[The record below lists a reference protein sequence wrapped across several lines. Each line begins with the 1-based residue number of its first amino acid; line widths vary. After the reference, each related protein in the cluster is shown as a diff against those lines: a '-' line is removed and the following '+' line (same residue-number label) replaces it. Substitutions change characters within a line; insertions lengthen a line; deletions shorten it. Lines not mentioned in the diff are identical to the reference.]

1 MIVALAFL
9 GSSAFA
15 DWDGSSS
22 EPKNTREIDDKI
34 FYEISNPEELAW
46 FAEQVN
52 SGKST
57 INAVLV
63 NDIKFMDDT
72 NKTSFMYWTPI
83 GKDSSAI
90 FNGIFDGAGR
100 TIYGLY
106 SKQERFA
113 GIFGVTDSNA
123 VIRNVSSRKASI
135 KGGSYA
141 GGIVALNAG
150 TVTGCTNSGTV
161 FNSSS
166 YGGGIAGRNS
176 GTIGCTNSGKVSS
189 SSSYSYDGGISGW
202 NSGTISDCAN
212 SGKVSSYSSSSSS
225 YSGGISG
232 WNSGTISDCTNS
244 GAFSSFST
252 SSSTSSYSY
261 GGGIA
266 GWNGGT
272 VTNCKNLGRLSSK
285 GSSGGLVG
293 RNASKESLSN
303 SFSVTD
309 SARAGIIYSDST
321 GTVTNCYYDSDVLP
335 GKSTVAPNSGMHSS
349 DMQSDRFAWVL
360 NTTNGMAAHS
370 GVWSRNS
377 VGYPIFADS
386 LHKPIYKV
394 VFDDSGAT
402 SNRFTNYKGLISFP
416 ENPEPLEGEIFFG
429 WYTDDNVK
437 VKETTVFTK
446 DMTVYAVYCEPSSCP
461 AEPSAALISNLPSPA
476 WSITASGRN
485 FQILSAP
492 VGKSYA
498 LFDLQGKVLAKG
510 RVESSEMTL
519 SASRAGS
526 YIIRVGER
534 SVRMNAK

>member
-1 MIVALAFL
+1 MKKIIECLIISLMFF

-166 YGGGIAGRNS
+166 YGGGIAG
-176 GTIGCTNSGKVSS
+176 
-189 SSSYSYDGGISGW
+189 W
-202 NSGTISDCAN
+202 NGGTIS
-212 SGKVSSYSSSSSS
+212 G
-225 YSGGISG
+225 
-232 WNSGTISDCTNS
+232 CTNS
-244 GAFSSFST
+244 GAFSSF
-252 SSSTSSYSY
+252 STSSYSY

-476 WSITASGRN
+476 WSITASGRELHHPRRGT
-485 FQILSAP
+485 FRP
-492 VGKSYA
+492 
-498 LFDLQGKVLAKG
+498 D
-510 RVESSEMTL
+510 
-519 SASRAGS
+519 
-526 YIIRVGER
+526 ER
-534 SVRMNAK
+534 EIACPRI